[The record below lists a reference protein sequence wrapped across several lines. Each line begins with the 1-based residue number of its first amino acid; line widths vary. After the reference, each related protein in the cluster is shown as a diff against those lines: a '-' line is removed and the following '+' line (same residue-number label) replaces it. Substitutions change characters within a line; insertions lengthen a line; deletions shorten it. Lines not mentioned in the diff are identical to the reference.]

1 MLLRGLLGVA
11 LGIVFVAMPLTATVS
26 YALITLFFLA
36 GWAILSGVLEIVAAI
51 RLRDEIEGEWLLA
64 ANGLI
69 TLALGIGIIV
79 LFTVNPVVSILSM
92 GWAIGAYALLSGILL
107 INLALRL
114 RRLAL
119 DLRAQHRSARTHIG
133 RWHGGSEQEGQ
144 QQGDHDP
151 SSGWTTKRAP
161 GAASSTWSESP
172 CRCAIA
178 NASERPS
185 P

>member
-1 MLLRGLLGVA
+1 MVLAIDVGNAHTTLGLIDDGRVSAHWRVSTDAHRTADEWAVLLRGLLGVA

-92 GWAIGAYALLSGILL
+92 GWAIGAYALLSGLLL
-107 INLALRL
+107 IILALRL
-114 RRLAL
+114 RRRVQG
-119 DLRAQHRSARTHIG
+119 RA
-133 RWHGGSEQEGQ
+133 
-144 QQGDHDP
+144 
-151 SSGWTTKRAP
+151 
-161 GAASSTWSESP
+161 
-172 CRCAIA
+172 
-178 NASERPS
+178 
-185 P
+185 